1 MSQIR
6 TVSHLYLFYG
16 VLVGLGMSGSFV
28 PLTST
33 IARWFIKKR
42 GMMTGIVTAGSG
54 VGALMGP
61 PVASRLIL
69 IYGWRV
75 SYAIMGCIALAV
87 IVFFAQVLKRDP
99 TQVGQVPYGEN
110 QVERKELNQSSHG
123 LSLREAVYTPQFWL
137 FFTTGFC
144 YGYCVLSIMVH
155 ITPHAIELGISPIR
169 AANFLATIGGLCI
182 LGKVFL
188 GRAGDIFE
196 VRQTL
201 ILGFI
206 LMSAALIW
214 LVPAKAQWMLFSI
227 AGIFG
232 FAYGG
237 CAVSH
242 SPLIAKLFGL
252 KSHGLIFGV
261 FGISVMIGGAIG
273 PFLTGYLFDVTNSYQ
288 MAFLLCAMIS
298 FAGMI
303 SGTFLKYRER
313 KET

>member
-1 MSQIR
+1 
-6 TVSHLYLFYG
+6 
-16 VLVGLGMSGSFV
+16 
-28 PLTST
+28 
-33 IARWFIKKR
+33 
-42 GMMTGIVTAGSG
+42 
-54 VGALMGP
+54 
-61 PVASRLIL
+61 
-69 IYGWRV
+69 
-75 SYAIMGCIALAV
+75 
-87 IVFFAQVLKRDP
+87 LK
-99 TQVGQVPYGEN
+99 
-110 QVERKELNQSSHG
+110 
-123 LSLREAVYTPQFWL
+123 EAVYTPQFWL
-137 FFTTGFC
+137 FFATGFC

-155 ITPHAIELGISPIR
+155 MTPHAIELGISPIG
-169 AANFLATIGGLCI
+169 AANFLATIGGLGI
-182 LGKVFL
+182 FGKVFM

-214 LVPAKAQWMLFSI
+214 LVPAKTQWMLFSI

-261 FGISVMIGGAIG
+261 FGISVMIGGAVG
-273 PFLTGYLFDVTNSYQ
+273 PLLTGYLFDVTNSYQ

-298 FAGMI
+298 FAGII